1 MTQRRRTREQ
11 WRELVEGW
19 PRSGLTQ
26 QAYCERH
33 GVASGSLQRWRE
45 VFRQARARG
54 HDQTAE
60 AVRLVPVQ
68 WVDAPAAVVTPLILV
83 LADGQR
89 LEIAPD
95 FDTATLKRV
104 LAVLQE
110 AA

>member
-1 MTQRRRTREQ
+1 M
-11 WRELVEGW
+11 
-19 PRSGLTQ
+19 
-26 QAYCERH
+26 
-33 GVASGSLQRWRE
+33 
-45 VFRQARARG
+45 
-54 HDQTAE
+54 AE
-60 AVRLVPVQ
+60 TVRLVPVQ
-68 WVDAPAAVVTPLILV
+68 LVDAPPAVVTPLILV

>member
-1 MTQRRRTREQ
+1 MAQRRRTREQ

-33 GVASGSLQRWRE
+33 SIAPGSLQRWRE
-45 VFRQARARG
+45 IFRHERARG
-54 HDQTAE
+54 HGQTTDAL
-60 AVRLVPVQ
+60 RLVPVQ
-68 WVDAPAAVVTPLILV
+68 WVDTPPAAVTPLILV
-83 LADGQR
+83 LPDGPR

-104 LAVLQE
+104 LAVLRE